1 VIHLRLVVPPDVTP
15 RVVDLLRD
23 DPRVTHILVLPGVA
37 VRPRGDA
44 VSLDVAREAASDVLA
59 ALREVGVDG
68 EDGRGGIAI
77 EQVDAAVSATA
88 EAAERAAPG
97 SPDDGI
103 VWEVVIDRARGDA
116 RSSWSFYAF
125 LALATTI
132 AAVAVLTDSAVL
144 VVGAM
149 VVGPEFG
156 PVSAVAV
163 GLALR
168 RYALVGQALRLLA
181 AGFGAAV
188 AVTAVLALAVRAAGW
203 VQADDLLRPRPM
215 TAFIWAPD
223 RWSFVVA
230 LLAGCAGVLSLT
242 AGRSN
247 VLVGVFISVTTV
259 PAAGNLALALALWVP
274 EEVGGSVAQLGLN
287 LGGMTLAGTALLAV
301 QRLLTGRFRAPAAPR
316 PRGPGRLRSTGPDR
330 PPRPRP

>member
-1 VIHLRLVVPPDVTP
+1 MIHLRLVVPPDVTP

-23 DPRVTHILVLPGVA
+23 DPRVTHLLVLRGAA
-37 VRPRGDA
+37 VRPEGDS
-44 VSLDVAREAASDVLA
+44 VTVDVAREAASEVIES
-59 ALREVGVDG
+59 LRRLGVDG
-68 EDGRGGIAI
+68 PDGRGGIAI
-77 EQVDAAVSATA
+77 EHVDAAVSAA
-88 EAAERAAPG
+88 ADAAERATPG

-103 VWEVVIDRARGDA
+103 VWELVLSRAHGDA

-156 PVSAVAV
+156 PVSAIAV
-163 GLALR
+163 GLALGR
-168 RYALVGQALRLLA
+168 AALVRDAVRLLA
-181 AGFGAAV
+181 GGFAAAV
-188 AVTAVLALAVRAAGW
+188 AVTATLGLLARAAGW
-203 VQADDLLRPRPM
+203 IHPADLTRDRPL
-215 TAFIWAPD
+215 TAFIWTPD

-274 EEVGGSVAQLGLN
+274 QEMRGSLAQLGVN
-287 LGGMTLAGTALLAV
+287 LAGMTLSGTAVLGV
-301 QRLLTGRFRAPAAPR
+301 QRLLTRRTAAEAAD
-316 PRGPGRLRSTGPDR
+316 SS
-330 PPRPRP
+330 